1 MKKKLLSVLMAGTLV
16 ATSSVSAFATVDYE
30 KNENETIEH
39 NVNITGDVAN
49 DTGDIKP
56 GTIQVTVPTAA
67 SFQVDKDGV
76 FTAGNITINNRG
88 TSNVDVLAYKF
99 VDTNGEA
106 GIFVQEKSEVT
117 TDQTNV
123 TRDNMALSI
132 QGNRGTVYLSSDNN
146 SSGIFEDDGL
156 LSEIQDG
163 KVISQIIGGQADA
176 LKLVGETGK
185 NKTGITSAIQD
196 RFTLTLKIVKSTN

>member
-1 MKKKLLSVLMAGTLV
+1 MKKKLLSVLMAGALV
-16 ATSSVSAFATVDYE
+16 ATSSVNAFATANYD

-39 NVNITGDVAN
+39 NVTITGDVAN
-49 DTGDIKP
+49 DSGDIKP

-67 SFQVDKDGV
+67 NFQVDKDGV

-106 GIFVQEKSEVT
+106 GIFVQEKSEIT
-117 TDQTNV
+117 TDQSNV

-132 QGNRGTVYLSSDNN
+132 EGNQGIVYLSSDKD
-146 SSGIFEDDGL
+146 SSGIFGDEELND
-156 LSEIQDG
+156 EITDG
-163 KVISQIIGGQADA
+163 KKISRIIGGNEDT
-176 LKLVGETGK
+176 LKLLGETGK
-185 NKTGITSAIQD
+185 NKTGITSPIQD